1 MFAAGLAS
9 CGGVVVSRG
18 GGDVVLDV
26 HDHLH
31 LLRTWSTP
39 AATLLEYLPGGH
51 PQGEV
56 VLHDDEQDDGYD
68 DEDAHEHHHP
78 D

>member
-31 LLRTWSTP
+31 LLQTWSTP

-51 PQGEV
+51 PQGEL
-56 VLHDDEQDDGYD
+56 VLHDDEQDDGDD